1 MTKTAFS
8 KAQSKDK
15 KISKLQ
21 WADLVEILK
30 ANYTVKSEGDE
41 EIFLK
46 VPTHEEA
53 DIEVFLIGPPGV
65 DTFHVELWNYRLP
78 KNYESLQVVSLN
90 TLGQVIMHIDNI
102 LNTVKTLNKIK

>member
-46 VPTHEEA
+46 
-53 DIEVFLIGPPGV
+53 
-65 DTFHVELWNYRLP
+65 
-78 KNYESLQVVSLN
+78 
-90 TLGQVIMHIDNI
+90 
-102 LNTVKTLNKIK
+102 

>member
-53 DIEVFLIGPPGV
+53 DI
-65 DTFHVELWNYRLP
+65 
-78 KNYESLQVVSLN
+78 
-90 TLGQVIMHIDNI
+90 
-102 LNTVKTLNKIK
+102 

>member
-1 MTKTAFS
+1 M
-8 KAQSKDK
+8 
-15 KISKLQ
+15 
-21 WADLVEILK
+21 VEILK

-90 TLGQVIMHIDNI
+90 PAFPNCVTIITRKTAVTIDI
-102 LNTVKTLNKIK
+102 